1 VADLALAIAVK
12 GDWDPAALRSA
23 LAAAGALD
31 ERFEIHLAC
40 DRVGPTKEALS
51 GIAVH
56 VRKDASLF
64 QLWGIAAAR
73 SHAPHVAI
81 LHAHAPPAP
90 GWGQAMLAH
99 LGEADA
105 LCGPVEPRYPAS
117 DPRIIGYLVEYV
129 QFHRPKA
136 PDLDEVPGN
145 NLILRRS
152 MLGSPEALEREGF
165 SKTPMLAAG
174 ALKPLWVD
182 EALVQHDRPFALGA
196 FCTRRFR
203 HGRAYGALQLSTLPG
218 AARAIAILK
227 TPALP
232 FVRTARILR
241 HAGRLPA
248 MRRAAFRH
256 LLAILAAETFWSAGE
271 LVGALTGN
279 PGPASGLD

>member
-1 VADLALAIAVK
+1 VAELALAIAVK
-12 GDWDPAALRSA
+12 GDWDGAALWPA
-23 LAAAGALD
+23 LDAAGVMG
-31 ERFEIHLAC
+31 EGFEIHLAC
-40 DRVGPTKEALS
+40 DRIGDAGEMPS
-51 GIAVH
+51 GVTVH

-64 QLWGIAAAR
+64 QLWGMAAAR

-90 GWGQAMLAH
+90 GWARAMMAH

-105 LCGPVEPRYPAS
+105 LCGPVEPRYPVS

-174 ALKPLWVD
+174 ALKPIWVD
-182 EALVQHDRPFALGA
+182 DALVQHDRPFALGA
-196 FCTRRFR
+196 FCARRFL
-203 HGRAYGALQLSTLPG
+203 HGRSYGALQLSTLPG
-218 AARAIAILK
+218 AARAMAILK
-227 TPALP
+227 APALP

-248 MRRAAFRH
+248 MRRAALRH
-256 LLAILAAETFWSAGE
+256 LPAILAAETFWSAGE